1 MGAEYQAFLGKRGK
15 MEAKKGAEG
24 DAWDVCAQET
34 VQQLFSHSNGFY

>member
-1 MGAEYQAFLGKRGK
+1 
-15 MEAKKGAEG
+15 MEAKKGERAEG